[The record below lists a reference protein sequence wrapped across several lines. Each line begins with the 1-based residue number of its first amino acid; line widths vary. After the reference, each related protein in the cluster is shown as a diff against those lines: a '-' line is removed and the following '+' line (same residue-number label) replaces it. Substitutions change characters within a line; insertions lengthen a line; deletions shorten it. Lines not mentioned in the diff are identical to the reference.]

1 MMPREGAIF
10 NDVIGTLGAPRAAL
24 LTFATAFLASI
35 SAANSEDEA
44 LIRQLAEFE
53 KTQGL
58 ITGYT
63 ANKED
68 YHLDVTI
75 SSTTPLP
82 KGEATLT
89 GRTTCYLGTRG
100 LARKL
105 EHTWTVQVFVPGE
118 APAAYTCESPPL
130 RLKTRRP
137 IANDHG
143 SMPREGAI
151 IFSDRIDKLVVL
163 QIECPKCD
171 RPGHCQL
178 HPPNRAS
185 DIAHAV
191 RSAPI
196 CRACCKWAMG
206 ASDT

>member
-1 MMPREGAIF
+1 MSDQYEGPEREPPPGLLSVRWPHVMPREGAIF
-10 NDVIGTLGAPRAAL
+10 NDVIGALGAPRAAL
-24 LTFATAFLASI
+24 LTIATAFLASV

-82 KGEATLT
+82 KGEASLT

-100 LARKL
+100 LATKL
-105 EHTWTVQVFVPGE
+105 KHTWTVQVFVPGE
-118 APAAYTCESPPL
+118 APAAYTCEIPATQAETPPPHRKL
-130 RLKTRRP
+130 SRFHAPRRRG
-137 IANDHG
+137 H
-143 SMPREGAI
+143 
-151 IFSDRIDKLVVL
+151 L
-163 QIECPKCD
+163 Q
-171 RPGHCQL
+171 R
-178 HPPNRAS
+178 PNRQA
-185 DIAHAV
+185 
-191 RSAPI
+191 R
-196 CRACCKWAMG
+196 RAADRVPEMRPPWPVPAR
-206 ASDT
+206 

>member
-100 LARKL
+100 LGVAQHAISAREGLLGNLSIHGQSRYSFLVK
-105 EHTWTVQVFVPGE
+105 H
-118 APAAYTCESPPL
+118 
-130 RLKTRRP
+130 RRP
-137 IANDHG
+137 TPVN
-143 SMPREGAI
+143 PRHSG
-151 IFSDRIDKLVVL
+151 
-163 QIECPKCD
+163 
-171 RPGHCQL
+171 
-178 HPPNRAS
+178 
-185 DIAHAV
+185 
-191 RSAPI
+191 
-196 CRACCKWAMG
+196 
-206 ASDT
+206 